1 VHGRGEYL
9 EDLCRLAQELGLS
22 DHIQFSDHYVPTAEM
37 PKLIVA
43 ADVGVVPYRRDV
55 FTDGI
60 LPTKLMEYAA
70 LGMPAIVARTPCIEA
85 YFDETMVDY
94 FTAEDIEDL
103 ARCIQS
109 LYHNSAHL
117 RDIAQNI
124 QKFNECYSWTTHQN
138 VYVNLIK
145 ELTLHKSQSS
155 TSPKGVSL

>member
-9 EDLCRLAQELGLS
+9 EALRQLTQELGIS
-22 DHIQFSDHYVPTAEM
+22 DHIHFSDNFVPTPEM
-37 PKLIVA
+37 PKLISA

-70 LGMPAIVARTPCIEA
+70 RHTCHRNARPASA
-85 YFDETMVDY
+85 YFDESMVEF

-109 LYHNSAHL
+109 LYHDREHL
-117 RDIAQNI
+117 SDIARSI
-124 QKFNECYSWTTHQN
+124 QKFNIRYNWTSHQM

-145 ELTLHKSQSS
+145 ELTLHKSQST
-155 TSPKGVSL
+155 TSPKGVLL